1 MMRFLIAI
9 AGLGAFLISAANA
22 TEQINRYDVNIIVE
36 KDGDILVTETIDVT
50 SEGNQIRRGIFR
62 DLPRFYDEDGVL
74 FPYRYDIERIRRD
87 GRREKYDVSRINN
100 AVRWRIGDPDVYLD
114 NGRHVYEIAYSVK
127 NQIRYFDDWD
137 ELFWNAIGQYWA
149 FPIERAHIEIAFPD
163 GADPFDINAYTG
175 GYGET
180 GRNTRYRRDGD
191 THIFETTRP
200 LRSREG
206 VTVSISVD
214 KGVIDPPS
222 FGDKLAKWWGVNGAL
237 VVLIFAAIGVSGFH
251 YNAWRKVG
259 VDPPKGPV
267 FPQYEPPAG
276 CSPAGVHYIY
286 HRRLKGHDAL
296 IASLVSLGINKWIKI
311 DAVDKKKTTLT
322 RIDEEGADN
331 PVFPAERLLLRKL
344 LSRGSARTIGGK
356 TDMTFTKAYKSFQS
370 NVSRRFGAEY
380 FKWNF
385 GYIALAVGLSIAA
398 VAVSANIAT
407 TWTLQHFAGVV
418 SLVIIN
424 LIFAYLLPAPTEK
437 GQATR
442 TAIEGFKLYLE
453 KAEKLHLN
461 AAEIGAGPPPVLTV
475 ERYERFLPY
484 AIALG
489 VEKPWTKHFEKTL
502 PQEAGAYDPYWSSGR
517 MHGHN
522 SLHSMNSALVSSM
535 SSGVSSAMPQSSS
548 SSGSGGGGFSG
559 GGGGGGGGGGW

>member
-1 MMRFLIAI
+1 MIRLLIAI
-9 AGLGAFLISAANA
+9 AAFGAFLLSAASA
-22 TEQINRYDVNIIVE
+22 AEQINSYDVNIVVE

-62 DLPRFYDEDGVL
+62 DLPRFFEEDGVR
-74 FPYRYDIERIRRD
+74 FPNRYDIKRIRRD
-87 GRREKYDVSRINN
+87 GRKEKYDVSQINN

-114 NGRHVYEIAYSVK
+114 DGRHVYEIAYSVK
-127 NQIRYFDDWD
+127 NQIRYFDNWD
-137 ELFWNAIGQYWA
+137 ELYWNAIGQYWA
-149 FPIERAHIEIAFPD
+149 FPIERARIEITFPD
-163 GADPFDINAYTG
+163 GANPFDINAYTG

-180 GRNTRYRRDGD
+180 GRNTRYRLNGD
-191 THIFETTRP
+191 VHVFETTRP
-200 LRSREG
+200 LRNREG

-222 FGDKLAKWWGVNGAL
+222 SGDKFAKWWSVNGSL
-237 VVLIFAAIGVSGFH
+237 VVLILAAIGVSGFH

-267 FPQYEPPAG
+267 FPQYEPPANY
-276 CSPAGVHYIY
+276 SPAGVHYIY
-286 HRRLKGHDAL
+286 NRQLKGHDAL
-296 IASLVSLGINKWIKI
+296 IASLVNLGVNKWIKI
-311 DAVDKKKTTLT
+311 DPVDKKKTTLT
-322 RIDEEGADN
+322 RIDEDGAALS
-331 PVFPAERLLLRKL
+331 VFPAERLFLKKL
-344 LSRGSARTIGGK
+344 LSRGSSRTIGGK
-356 TDMTFTKAYKSFQS
+356 TDTTFTKAYRSFQS
-370 NVSRRFGAEY
+370 NVSRRFGSEY

-385 GYIALAVGLSIAA
+385 GYIALAVGMSIGAVVLAGVIAA
-398 VAVSANIAT
+398 
-407 TWTLQHFAGVV
+407 TWTQWHFAGVAA
-418 SLVIIN
+418 LVIVN
-424 LIFAYLLPAPTEK
+424 VIFAYLLPAPTEK

-461 AAEIGAGPPPVLTV
+461 SAEVGAGPPPVLTV

-502 PQEAGAYDPYWSSGR
+502 PREASAYDPYWSSGR
-517 MHGHN
+517 MHGHR

-535 SSGVSSAMPQSSS
+535 SSGVSAALPQSSS